1 MDDISV
7 ASVNKG
13 VVLLSG
19 KTASLGQK
27 LLVIERVYTVAGVRG
42 VSSEIETVENN

>member
-19 KTASLGQK
+19 KTASLDQK
-27 LLVIERVYTVAGVRG
+27 LRVIERVYTVAGVRG